1 MFTVQCSITNYPPTS
16 RKHALKLQTSQVLHV
31 KNKNHKNQLGSLK
44 KKNNTLI
51 LPPKKNQKNPF
62 SILALCATVI
72 AYYQLHN
79 NPPLKKKIIISIN
92 AKKKFS
98 SRKLKFDKS

>member
-44 KKNNTLI
+44 KKQYTHS
-51 LPPKKNQKNPF
+51 PPKKNQKNPF

-79 NPPLKKKIIISIN
+79 NPPLKKKLSSVSMQ
-92 AKKKFS
+92 KKKFS

>member
-44 KKNNTLI
+44 KNNTLI

-79 NPPLKKKIIISIN
+79 NPPLKKKLSSVSMQ
-92 AKKKFS
+92 KKILVQKI
-98 SRKLKFDKS
+98 KV